1 MRGHDTIM
9 AGCELRGE
17 LKYRNGDTKQFIV
30 KAETNIKSI
39 LSGVQQLK
47 DEVSVVLSDLVI
59 QEKSENPHSRN
70 GKDVSEDENE
80 GDSEEDEE
88 EIKPKTKASSLEP
101 PAKRTKNLQ
110 V

>member
-1 MRGHDTIM
+1 M

-70 GKDVSEDENE
+70 GNDVSE
-80 GDSEEDEE
+80 G
-88 EIKPKTKASSLEP
+88 KCMWFRTPKNIQVWIASYFHFFS
-101 PAKRTKNLQ
+101 TGSM
-110 V
+110 

>member
-1 MRGHDTIM
+1 M

-17 LKYRNGDTKQFIV
+17 LKYRNGDTKQFLV

-39 LSGVQQLK
+39 LSGLQQLK

-70 GKDVSEDENE
+70 GNDVSEDENE
-80 GDSEEDEE
+80 GDDEE